1 MALKDFKVLKD
12 LKVIKDSLKKRA
24 QQHTAQSFDEGEDV
38 AVELEI
44 LSAEI
49 ISAVRV
55 AKS

>member
-1 MALKDFKVLKD
+1 MN
-12 LKVIKDSLKKRA
+12 SLKKRA

-38 AVELEI
+38 AVELEM